1 MMSSHENKIW
11 QEQVEQTHIVGLSGR
26 VDQLVTP
33 TLDTTLTHLI
43 GTGTCRL
50 LIDLTAVHYINSGGL
65 RCLVSAWRHARRQGG
80 DVALYGL
87 SARLKG
93 LFETMGFDNVFKI
106 YANKE
111 SALHPDPSS

>member
-1 MMSSHENKIW
+1 MSSHENKIW

-26 VDQLVTP
+26 IDQLVTP
-33 TLDTTLTHLI
+33 TLDTTLTQLI
-43 GTGTCRL
+43 GIDSGRL
-50 LIDLTAVHYINSGGL
+50 LIDLTAVDYINSGGL
-65 RCLVSAWRHARRQGG
+65 RCLVSAWRQARRHGG

-87 SARLKG
+87 SARLKE

-111 SALHPDPSS
+111 SALHPELTS